1 MSNSWSGVRKRLECD
16 LLCEKLRG
24 RVQYF
29 LTHYHGAP
37 DNYGRFAVRVDGKE
51 VLFANP
57 YNDRYTSRTSNQV
70 KAELGETRPW
80 WELYELDRPRYD
92 EIFRL
97 ADAACIERNTME
109 LYHVTDALRAYLNA
123 PIQDVL
129 SSDNALLRMF
139 AVLDRR
145 AGKRTLSRLAGSV
158 GRQPAWLQV
167 FYRLRLSAENIPVV

>member
-1 MSNSWSGVRKRLECD
+1 MSDSWSGVRKRLERD

-37 DNYGRFAVRVDGKE
+37 DNYGRFAVRLDGKE
-51 VLFANP
+51 ILFANP
-57 YNDRYTSRTSNQV
+57 YNERYTACVSSRI

-97 ADAACIERNTME
+97 ADAACVARNTME
-109 LYHVTDALRAYLNA
+109 IYHVTDALREYLNA
-123 PIQDVL
+123 PIQDAL
-129 SSDNALLRMF
+129 SSGNPLVRMF

-145 AGKRTLSRLAGSV
+145 AGKRTLSRLAASV
-158 GRQPAWLQV
+158 AQQPEWLQT
-167 FYRLRLSAENIPVV
+167 FYRLRLSVDSR